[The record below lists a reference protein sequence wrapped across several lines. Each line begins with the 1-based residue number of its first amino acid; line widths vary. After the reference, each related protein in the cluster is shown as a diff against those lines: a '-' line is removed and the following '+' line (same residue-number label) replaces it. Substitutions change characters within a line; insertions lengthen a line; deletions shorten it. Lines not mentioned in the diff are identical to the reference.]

1 MDFISAWLL
10 VVLWYVRPQDIFSII
25 AGVSLVKYLM
35 YVGIVVTI
43 RRERGF
49 GLSEVLRVPID
60 YIVAGYCL
68 WAIYVTPDHTA
79 ASKEVFT
86 YFAFHV
92 VTALAITSWKKF
104 EFYLD
109 CWMTCL
115 AVVALLA
122 VSGAWGFELVKGSQ
136 ELTAA
141 FHDRLTLNTWIFRNP
156 NALGHGV
163 VALVPAGLSWYLFSG
178 GRKRLIGAVFIFLVV
193 HCLMLTES
201 KGAYMAGAGALTLVV
216 LFRRPLFVQLAVLA
230 LASGIGVTAL
240 KALPRMNTLSKND
253 EGIQGRMIV
262 WQQAMKSM
270 EGSKTGE
277 GLKAFEGFVPVRVTK
292 LHRTVNI
299 PIATHGSYVR
309 HGADLGYVG
318 LMLYCGIF
326 YAGARIVIQA
336 TCSGRADVIRVQ
348 RTLFAL
354 VVTMALSSFICDRAY
369 HMDFFL
375 LSGLLSAFHRKVI
388 GSNREDDLDDA
399 VALTTSIVP
408 SQDPSDSTKSST
420 VLEKVVGASVLGEE
434 KHDFSLNW
442 HRVGLVDLLAM
453 YVLLQAVLYYWDLF
467 STDFIVF

>member
-1 MDFISAWLL
+1 
-10 VVLWYVRPQDIFSII
+10 
-25 AGVSLVKYLM
+25 
-35 YVGIVVTI
+35 
-43 RRERGF
+43 
-49 GLSEVLRVPID
+49 
-60 YIVAGYCL
+60 
-68 WAIYVTPDHTA
+68 
-79 ASKEVFT
+79 
-86 YFAFHV
+86 
-92 VTALAITSWKKF
+92 
-104 EFYLD
+104 
-109 CWMTCL
+109 
-115 AVVALLA
+115 
-122 VSGAWGFELVKGSQ
+122 
-136 ELTAA
+136 
-141 FHDRLTLNTWIFRNP
+141 
-156 NALGHGV
+156 
-163 VALVPAGLSWYLFSG
+163 
-178 GRKRLIGAVFIFLVV
+178 
-193 HCLMLTES
+193 
-201 KGAYMAGAGALTLVV
+201 MAGAGALTLVV

-326 YAGARIVIQA
+326 YAGARIAIQA
-336 TCSGRADVIRVQ
+336 NCSGRADVIRVQ

-388 GSNREDDLDDA
+388 GSNRDDDLDDA

-408 SQDPSDSTKSST
+408 SQDPSYSTKSST
-420 VLEKVVGASVLGEE
+420 VPEKLPEASVLVEE
-434 KHDFSLNW
+434 RSDFSLNW
-442 HRVGLVDLLAM
+442 RRLGLVDLLAM
-453 YVLLQAVLYYWDLF
+453 YVLLEAVLYYWDLF